1 MKEYN
6 LTMDEVQ
13 LIVLGSLYN
22 ALATEDACVIT
33 TLDVK
38 NYLRK
43 VRKATITQAKVSK
56 ALDDFYKWWKEDDEF
71 VLEVNDKSYALNRK
85 SNGIYLEYY
94 LEEVEVEED
103 EDIDAEDEDI
113 DAEDEDLLSIIKR
126 NMDKSSYQIQQIL
139 RDMGNI
145 SLPSIRSI
153 AAYKANITRRINVK

>member
-22 ALATEDACVIT
+22 ALATEDSCMIT

-43 VRKATITQAKVSK
+43 VRKATITQATVSK
-56 ALDDFYKWWKEDDEF
+56 ALDDFYKWWTEDDEF
-71 VLEVNDKSYALNRK
+71 VLEVNDKTYALKRK
-85 SNGIYLEYY
+85 NNGIHLEYY
-94 LEEVEVEED
+94 LEEIEEEIEDTNDAVET
-103 EDIDAEDEDI
+103 DII
-113 DAEDEDLLSIIKR
+113 YIIKQ

-139 RDMGNI
+139 RGVGSI
-145 SLPSIRSI
+145 TLPSVRSI
-153 AAYKANITRRINVK
+153 AAYKANITRRS